1 MGDSALIL
9 DSLAISLTR
18 RCSVLPTD
26 LLPNRTDQEGTIG
39 TKLCR
44 RGTLEE
50 VIKFLVRQVLNS
62 DFLIDVIPDDGDG
75 DVRVHKEN
83 ASVMGTFTCKSQ
95 YLIHRT
101 VYELVS
107 VLLDAKM
114 HLSTRVRHLF
124 YGRRIV
130 LQDELRT
137 SRQAHSETASQY
149 AFRLC
154 LPMSVSS
161 NAE

>member
-1 MGDSALIL
+1 MLSAKVAAVDARL
-9 DSLAISLTR
+9 R
-18 RCSVLPTD
+18 
-26 LLPNRTDQEGTIG
+26 
-39 TKLCR
+39 K
-44 RGTLEE
+44 
-50 VIKFLVRQVLNS
+50 
-62 DFLIDVIPDDGDG
+62 
-75 DVRVHKEN
+75 
-83 ASVMGTFTCKSQ
+83 VMCKSQ
-95 YLIHRT
+95 YLIHLT

-130 LQDELRT
+130 LQDELRA
-137 SRQAHSETASQY
+137 SRQAQSETASRY